1 MFLYIKTRIYSRK
14 SGFKSKK
21 SRKKSKTNYFS
32 TFEKEKRKE
41 NPKYRTEFLRKNRK
55 TEKRKHE
62 KRKGRR
68 KKRKEETRKTKIKL
82 FLLYIMPVVLVF
94 FIVLYSRA
102 IFSHVFAVF
111 RRTG

>member
-1 MFLYIKTRIYSRK
+1 M
-14 SGFKSKK
+14 KK
-21 SRKKSKTNYFS
+21 ERGG
-32 TFEKEKRKE
+32 E
-41 NPKYRTEFLRKNRK
+41 
-55 TEKRKHE
+55 
-62 KRKGRR
+62 

>member
-1 MFLYIKTRIYSRK
+1 M
-14 SGFKSKK
+14 
-21 SRKKSKTNYFS
+21 KKSKTNYFS

-41 NPKYRTEFLRKNRK
+41 NPKNRTEFLRKNRK

-94 FIVLYSRA
+94 FTVLYSRA